1 MSNKF
6 LDVFHK
12 ALNDDFV
19 VWQGLKARGNVEE
32 WLGKVE
38 EAMFVNLR
46 KIVKFA
52 ISDFERKE
60 LEEWV
65 TQHPSQV

>member
-1 MSNKF
+1 
-6 LDVFHK
+6 
-12 ALNDDFV
+12 
-19 VWQGLKARGNVEE
+19 VEE

-46 KIVKFA
+46 KIVKLA

-65 TQHPSQV
+65 TQHPSQVQLAGILFKPKPYWSA

>member
-1 MSNKF
+1 
-6 LDVFHK
+6 
-12 ALNDDFV
+12 
-19 VWQGLKARGNVEE
+19 VEE

-60 LEEWV
+60 LDEWV
-65 TQHPSQV
+65 TQHPSQVRLAGILFMPKSYWSA